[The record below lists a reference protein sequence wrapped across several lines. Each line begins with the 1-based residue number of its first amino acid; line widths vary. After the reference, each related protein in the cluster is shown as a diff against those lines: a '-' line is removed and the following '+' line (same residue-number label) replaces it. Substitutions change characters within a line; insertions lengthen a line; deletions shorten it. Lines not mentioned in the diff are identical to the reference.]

1 LGGKP
6 NNRFIITERREKVF
20 VLLSQG
26 LNETEIAGQ
35 LNLNQCTISRDVKTL
50 KKQSQKKLESIMEE
64 VMPYEYEK
72 CMTCIGQV
80 TKECWKIYYDKSG
93 QWTNKN
99 KIDVLKLIEQANITR
114 HQMLLAGPVT
124 QKAMQIEQKVR
135 NIVEEEEKPQQNYF
149 NLGLPAL
156 KGKMDEDLR

>member
-1 LGGKP
+1 MS
-6 NNRFIITERREKVF
+6 V
-20 VLLSQG
+20 SQG
-26 LNETEIAGQ
+26 FNEADIANLLNVDQ
-35 LNLNQCTISRDVKTL
+35 STISRDIKAI
-50 KKQSQKKLESIMEE
+50 KKLSQKKLESIMQE

-72 CMTCIGQV
+72 CMTSIQQV
-80 TKECWKIYYDKSG
+80 TKECWKIYYDESG

-114 HQMLLAGPVT
+114 HQMLLGGPVT
-124 QKAMQIEQKVR
+124 LKAMQIERKVR
-135 NIVEEEEKPQQNYF
+135 DIVEEEEKPQHSYM